1 MINFFV
7 KYSWQF
13 YGTFL
18 FENIIASNGI
28 FTPLVY
34 AWHSETF
41 KQKMLEMYGLRAPQT
56 KKDTRSQMSSTI
68 SSSKF
73 VNHKDF

>member
-41 KQKMLEMYGLRAPQT
+41 KQKMLEMYGLRTPQ
-56 KKDTRSQMSSTI
+56 KNKDTRTQMSSTI
-68 SSSKF
+68 SS
-73 VNHKDF
+73 